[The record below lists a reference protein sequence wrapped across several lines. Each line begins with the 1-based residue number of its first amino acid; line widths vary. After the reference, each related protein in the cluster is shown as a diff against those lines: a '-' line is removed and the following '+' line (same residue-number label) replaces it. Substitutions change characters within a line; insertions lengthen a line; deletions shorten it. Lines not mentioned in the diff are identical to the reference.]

1 VHVIADFECA
11 GASTHHVGNSAAD
24 SLEDPA
30 NSGILKWPEAPNCH
44 YHSLTFTEQSHE
56 AVTSLGG
63 APPMGI
69 TQAQLTASSW
79 ASQLPSS
86 RPWSTEKAWT
96 FAGEGGGVTA
106 WIERDIWIVRLAVV
120 LGAACNQ
127 KMR

>member
-1 VHVIADFECA
+1 MRVIADFECA

-30 NSGILKWPEAPNCH
+30 NSGILKRPEAPNCH

-96 FAGEGGGVTA
+96 FAGEGGG
-106 WIERDIWIVRLAVV
+106 
-120 LGAACNQ
+120 CNGVD
-127 KMR
+127 RAR